1 MLGLPQSTE
10 FNRRIPK
17 QKFYEKLEVSPA
29 VKRAF
34 VEQIKI
40 IYWRNKLAP
49 TTLNIAPGQ
58 AVTEIEVLEIRLNQ
72 PQLDEAVL
80 RQIDKELYYHLLF
93 VLSFEGRV
101 QAWTGYKE
109 SADNGKTAFKV
120 NKYYH
125 TDWMPED
132 ELILKIEGLN
142 MDVVWENFIIQ
153 VGGVEL
159 EQGNDLAEQIEL
171 DERRAKFAREIEKLE
186 KLARREKQ
194 PRKKFELVQRINRL
208 KAEMENSYDCFL
220 LGIHT
225 ANGVCCGY

>member
-1 MLGLPQSTE
+1 MLGFPQTTE

-17 QKFYEKLEVSPA
+17 QKFYENIDVSPA
-29 VKRAF
+29 LKRAF
-34 VEQIKI
+34 VEQIKL
-40 IYWRNKLAP
+40 IYWRNKIAP

-80 RQIDKELYYHLLF
+80 RQIDKELHYHLLF
-93 VLSFEGRV
+93 ILSYEGKV

-109 SADNGKTAFKV
+109 SAENGKTAFNV

-125 TDWMPED
+125 TDWMPEN
-132 ELILKIEGLN
+132 ELILQIEGLN
-142 MDVVWENFIIQ
+142 MDAVWDNFIIQ

-171 DERRAKFAREIEKLE
+171 DDLKTKLAKDIEKLE
-186 KLARREKQ
+186 KQARGEKQ
-194 PRKKFELVQRINRL
+194 PRKKFEIASKVNELKKRL
-208 KAEMENSYDCFL
+208 AE
-220 LGIHT
+220 LG
-225 ANGVCCGY
+225 